1 MEAVKTFVVNLVTTL
16 IFISA
21 IELICPDNKMKKYIK
36 FVLGLILIAVIL
48 NPIITF
54 FTKGE
59 VFLNEAIDSYEKELS
74 VSTISKKEDNKEEES
89 YINKNFKE
97 NLNKNIEAIL
107 KEAFSKYDFKCT
119 IDCTYNNTEF
129 NFKKIS
135 IGVSKKGIKK
145 IEKVDLKNSYEKCND
160 EDLIE
165 IKNYLSKE
173 LEVSQDIIEIY
184 YM

>member
-1 MEAVKTFVVNLVTTL
+1 MEVIKTFIVNLVTTL

-21 IELICPDNKMKKYIK
+21 IELICPNNKMKKYIK
-36 FVLGLILIAVIL
+36 FVLGLMLIAVIL

-59 VFLNEAIDSYEKELS
+59 VFLEEAINSYEKELS
-74 VSTISKKEDNKEEES
+74 VSTLSKEDNKEEES
-89 YINKNFKE
+89 YINKSFKE

-107 KEAFSKYDFKCT
+107 KEAFSKYDFKCK
-119 IDCTYNNTEF
+119 IECTYNNTKFSFE
-129 NFKKIS
+129 NIS

-145 IEKVDLKNSYEKCND
+145 IKKVSLEDNYKESYD
-160 EDLIE
+160 EDLKE
-165 IKNYLSKE
+165 IKTYLSKE
-173 LEVSQDIIEIY
+173 LQVSEDIIEIY

>member
-1 MEAVKTFVVNLVTTL
+1 MEEVKTFVVNLVTAL

-36 FVLGLILIAVIL
+36 FVLGLILIAIIL

-59 VFLNEAIDSYEKELS
+59 VFLNEAIDSYEKEIS
-74 VSTISKKEDNKEEES
+74 VSTISKEHKDEEES

-97 NLNKNIEAIL
+97 NLNKNIETIL
-107 KEAFSKYDFKCT
+107 KDEFSKYDFKCKVDF
-119 IDCTYNNTEF
+119 INEDQ
-129 NFKKIS
+129 FKFQNIN
-135 IGVSKKGIKK
+135 IGVCKKGIKK
-145 IEKVDLKNSYEKCND
+145 IKKVDLENSYEEAD

-165 IKNYLSKE
+165 IKNYLSEE
-173 LEVSQDIIEIY
+173 LQVSKDIIEIY